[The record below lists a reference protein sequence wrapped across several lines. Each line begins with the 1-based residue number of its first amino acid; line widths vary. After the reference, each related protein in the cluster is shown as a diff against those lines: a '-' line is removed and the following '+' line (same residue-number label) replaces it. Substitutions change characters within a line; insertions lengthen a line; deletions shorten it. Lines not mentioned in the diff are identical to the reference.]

1 MEKVI
6 MAKIEFV
13 FNQTGEFDDPMYVYF
28 VDGDLCGF
36 IIYGTGT
43 WSGSLKDGWVYGP
56 GIFKDMAEK
65 IEELNDNLET
75 ERKRFW
81 GL

>member
-1 MEKVI
+1 

-36 IIYGTGT
+36 IIYRSGM
-43 WSGSLKDGWVYGP
+43 WRGSLKDGWVYGS
-56 GIFKDMAEK
+56 GIFKDMAKK
-65 IEELNDNLET
+65 IEELNASLET
-75 ERKRFW
+75 ERSKFF